1 MDSDKGILSIYI
13 YIYIY
18 NSYVNKDY
26 SNTWKWKNR
35 DNEWSLEKKIL
46 H

>member
-1 MDSDKGILSIYI
+1 MDSDKGILSIY
-13 YIYIY
+13 
-18 NSYVNKDY
+18 NSYVYKDY